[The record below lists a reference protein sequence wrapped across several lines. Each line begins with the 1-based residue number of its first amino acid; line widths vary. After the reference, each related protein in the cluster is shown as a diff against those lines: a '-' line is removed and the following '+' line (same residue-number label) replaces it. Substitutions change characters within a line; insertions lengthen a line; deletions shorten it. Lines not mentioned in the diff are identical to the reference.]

1 MARILQLTLNG
12 RARSDAISDN
22 VLLLDY
28 LREIVGLTGT
38 KTGCDGGE
46 CGACTVLVDDQPR
59 LSCLTLAAMVDGRR
73 VDTVESLAAD
83 GRLSAVQRGFHE
95 KLGSQCGYCTPGF
108 IMASAGL
115 LRRNPRPSEDE
126 IRDALGSNICRCTG
140 YVKIIE
146 AVMHA
151 AELHAAGLRREIPR
165 SASSGDGVCAM
176 NEIVPAH
183 TIGDYVPLV
192 DGPEKV
198 SGRAKYTAD
207 FIVPG
212 MLAGRIF
219 RSPYSHAEI
228 LDVDVSEA
236 AKLPGV
242 KAIVTGADCDKGF
255 GVLPIARTEYPL
267 ARDRVRYCGEPVAAV
282 AAIDDATAKEA
293 LRRIKLK
300 VRELP
305 AYHTA
310 RAAMA
315 PDAVDLHPHRP
326 KNIERDVFFEL
337 GDVEAGFA
345 AADLVREGTYNC
357 AEVCQNQM
365 EMHAA
370 LADYDAVRDRITV
383 HASTQVPYY
392 VHLMLSQILDM
403 DMSRI
408 RVIKPHVG
416 GGFGCR
422 TETLNVELIA
432 ALLARKAGGCVRMV
446 VNREETFI
454 THRGRPETDIRLKI
468 GMRKDGRITAVECE
482 CIMRGGAHS
491 GYGVVTILY
500 AGSMLYAIYDL
511 HNVKYIGKRVLTNTP
526 PCGAFRGH
534 GTVDIRFAFESLLDD
549 MASALGIDPF
559 AVRRANL
566 LNAPTFTDND
576 LMVNSYGLPECL
588 DWVERESGWKT
599 RKGKLPKTNGV
610 SKGLGMA
617 CSHYISGASK
627 PVNWTGE
634 PHATVKLKLDFDG
647 SIVLLTGAADIGQGS
662 STVLVQSVAEVLGL
676 DLSRIRIVTGDS
688 DVVPKDNG
696 SYSSRVTFMVGNA
709 AIDAANNLKAV
720 LIAAAARKLEAKPGE
735 IECLGELYR
744 AGAQDKGL
752 TFNEVVTEALKDTGT
767 ITVTGNYSTIPESH
781 GGKKYRGAAI
791 GGTMGYSYS
800 AQVVE
805 VSVDEE
811 TGVVTV
817 DKVWV
822 AHDCGKALNR
832 LAVEGQVQGSVWM
845 GMGQAMSEEA
855 AYHDGLMLTAN
866 MLDYR
871 VPTIQDSPPIE
882 VGIVESNDPHGPF
895 GAKEAGE
902 GSLAAFLPALTNAI
916 ADATGL
922 RFNDLPVTPDRV
934 FAAIE
939 KRARGRK
946 TNGGA

>member
-1 MARILQLTLNG
+1 M
-12 RARSDAISDN
+12 
-22 VLLLDY
+22 
-28 LREIVGLTGT
+28 VGLHSP
-38 KTGCDGGE
+38 
-46 CGACTVLVDDQPR
+46 LP
-59 LSCLTLAAMVDGRR
+59 
-73 VDTVESLAAD
+73 
-83 GRLSAVQRGFHE
+83 
-95 KLGSQCGYCTPGF
+95 
-108 IMASAGL
+108 
-115 LRRNPRPSEDE
+115 
-126 IRDALGSNICRCTG
+126 IRHSPLPMS
-140 YVKIIE
+140 
-146 AVMHA
+146 
-151 AELHAAGLRREIPR
+151 PP
-165 SASSGDGVCAM
+165 M
-176 NEIVPAH
+176 NEIAPIH
-183 TIGDYVPLV
+183 PIGGYVPMV

-207 FIVPG
+207 FIAQG
-212 MLAGRIF
+212 MLAGRIY
-219 RSPYSHAEI
+219 RSPYAHAEI
-228 LDVDVSEA
+228 VEVDVSEA

-242 KAIVTGADCDKGF
+242 LAVVTGADCDKPF
-255 GVLPIARTEYPL
+255 GVLPIARNEYPL
-267 ARDRVRYCGEPVAAV
+267 ARGKVRYKGEPVAAV
-282 AAIDDATAKEA
+282 AAVDEATADKA
-293 LRRIKLK
+293 VRLIKMR

-305 AYHTA
+305 AYFTA
-310 RAAMA
+310 ADALA
-315 PDAVDLHPHRP
+315 PDAVPLHEKKPG
-326 KNIERDVFFEL
+326 NIERGVHFEL
-337 GDVEAGFA
+337 GSVAEGFA
-345 AADLVREGTYNC
+345 AADLVREAVYNC

-370 LADYDAVRDRITV
+370 VAEYDAVRDRMTV

-392 VHLMLSQILDM
+392 VHLMLAQILDM
-403 DMSRI
+403 DMARI
-408 RVIKPHVG
+408 RVVKPFVG

-422 TETLNVELIA
+422 TECLNVELIA
-432 ALLARKAGGCVRMV
+432 ALLARRAGGTVRIV
-446 VNREETFI
+446 LNREDTFI
-454 THRGRPETDIRLKI
+454 THRGRPETDIRMKI
-468 GMRKDGRITAVECE
+468 GLTKASRITAVECE
-482 CIMRGGAHS
+482 CIQRGGAHS

-511 HNVKYIGKRVLTNTP
+511 KNVRYIGRRVLTNTP

-534 GTVDIRFAFESLLDD
+534 GTVDVRFAFESLLDQ
-549 MASALGIDPF
+549 MAHEMGLDPID
-559 AVRRANL
+559 VRRANAL
-566 LNAPTFTDND
+566 KAPTFTDND
-576 LMVNSYGLPECL
+576 LMVNSYGLPECI
-588 DWVERESGWKT
+588 DWVEQQSGW
-599 RKGKLPKTNGV
+599 RQRRGKLPKG
-610 SKGLGMA
+610 KGLGFA

-647 SIVLLTGAADIGQGS
+647 SIVVLSGAADIGQGS
-662 STVLVQSVAEVLGL
+662 STLLVQTVAEVLGL
-676 DLSRIRIVTGDS
+676 DLSRVRVVTGDS
-688 DVVPKDNG
+688 EVVPKDNG

-709 AIDAANNLKAV
+709 AIEAAQNLKRV
-720 LIAAAARKLEAKPGE
+720 LVAAAARKLDAKPEE

-752 TFNEVVTEALKDTGT
+752 SFNEVVMEAMKDTGT

-781 GGKKYRGAAI
+781 GGKKYRGSAI

-832 LAVEGQVQGSVWM
+832 LTVEGQVQGSVWM

-916 ADATGL
+916 ADAIGV

-934 FAAIE
+934 FAALE
-939 KRARGRK
+939 KRARAPRGNAGK
-946 TNGGA
+946 AHNWDA

>member
-1 MARILQLTLNG
+1 
-12 RARSDAISDN
+12 
-22 VLLLDY
+22 
-28 LREIVGLTGT
+28 
-38 KTGCDGGE
+38 
-46 CGACTVLVDDQPR
+46 
-59 LSCLTLAAMVDGRR
+59 
-73 VDTVESLAAD
+73 
-83 GRLSAVQRGFHE
+83 
-95 KLGSQCGYCTPGF
+95 
-108 IMASAGL
+108 
-115 LRRNPRPSEDE
+115 
-126 IRDALGSNICRCTG
+126 
-140 YVKIIE
+140 
-146 AVMHA
+146 
-151 AELHAAGLRREIPR
+151 
-165 SASSGDGVCAM
+165 M
-176 NEIVPAH
+176 NKPVPAH
-183 TIGDYVPLV
+183 NIGGYVPMV

-207 FIVPG
+207 VLAPG
-212 MLAGRIF
+212 QLAGRIY

-228 LDVDVSEA
+228 IEVDVSEA
-236 AKLPGV
+236 RKLPGV
-242 KAIVTGADCDKGF
+242 RAMVTGADCDKGF
-255 GVLPIARTEYPL
+255 GVLPIARTEYAL
-267 ARDRVRYCGEPVAAV
+267 ARDKVRYRGEPVVAV
-282 AAIDDATAKEA
+282 AADNDAIAREA
-293 LRRIKLK
+293 IRRIKFK

-305 AYHTA
+305 AYYTA
-310 RAAMA
+310 KEALA
-315 PDAVDLHPHRP
+315 PGAVLLHDKKPG
-326 KNIERDVFFEL
+326 NLERDVLFEL
-337 GDVEAGFA
+337 GSTEQGFGQ
-345 AADLVREGTYNC
+345 ADLVREGTYNC

-370 LADYDAVRDRITV
+370 VAEYDAVRDRMTV

-392 VHLMLSQILDM
+392 VHLMLSQILGM
-403 DMSRI
+403 EMSRI

-422 TETLNVELIA
+422 TETLAIELIA
-432 ALLARKAGGCVRMV
+432 ALLARQANATVRLV
-446 VNREETFI
+446 TTREETFI
-454 THRGRPETDIRLKI
+454 THRGRPETDIKLKI
-468 GMRKDGRITAVECE
+468 GMRKDGRITAVECG
-482 CIMRGGAHS
+482 CDQRGGAHS

-511 HNVKYIGKRVLTNTP
+511 HNVKYTGRRALTNTP

-534 GTVDIRFAFESLLDD
+534 GTVDIRFAFEALVDE
-549 MASALGIDPF
+549 MAAELGLDPF

-566 LNAPTFTDND
+566 LSAPTFTDND

-588 DWVERESGWKT
+588 DWVEKESGWTK
-599 RKGKLPKTNGV
+599 RKGRMPKGKGRV
-610 SKGLGMA
+610 LKGLGMA

-634 PHATVKLKLDFDG
+634 PHATVKIKLDFDG
-647 SIVLLTGAADIGQGS
+647 SIVMLTGAADIGQGS
-662 STVLVQSVAEVLGL
+662 TTILAQTVAEVLGL
-676 DLSRIRIVTGDS
+676 DLSRVRVVTGDS
-688 DVVPKDNG
+688 EVVPKDNG

-709 AIDAANNLKAV
+709 ALDAARNLKAV
-720 LIAAAARKLEAKPGE
+720 LVNAAARKLEARPE
-735 IECLGELYR
+735 DIECLGEVYR
-744 AGAQDKGL
+744 AGAQDKGA
-752 TFNEVVTEALKDTGT
+752 TFDEVVTEALKDSGT

-781 GGKKYRGAAI
+781 GGKKYRGSAI

-805 VSVDEE
+805 VSVDED

-832 LAVEGQVQGSVWM
+832 LTVEGQVQGSVWM

-855 AYHDGLMLTAN
+855 AYHDGLMVTAN

-916 ADATGL
+916 ADAIGI

-934 FAAIE
+934 FEAIE
-939 KRARGRK
+939 KRRRK
-946 TNGGA
+946 KNGGD

>member
-1 MARILQLTLNG
+1 
-12 RARSDAISDN
+12 
-22 VLLLDY
+22 
-28 LREIVGLTGT
+28 
-38 KTGCDGGE
+38 
-46 CGACTVLVDDQPR
+46 
-59 LSCLTLAAMVDGRR
+59 
-73 VDTVESLAAD
+73 
-83 GRLSAVQRGFHE
+83 
-95 KLGSQCGYCTPGF
+95 
-108 IMASAGL
+108 
-115 LRRNPRPSEDE
+115 
-126 IRDALGSNICRCTG
+126 
-140 YVKIIE
+140 
-146 AVMHA
+146 
-151 AELHAAGLRREIPR
+151 
-165 SASSGDGVCAM
+165 M
-176 NEIVPAH
+176 NEITPAH
-183 TIGDYVPLV
+183 NIGSYVPMV

-207 FIVPG
+207 LILPG

-228 LDVDVSEA
+228 LEIDVAEA

-242 KAIVTGADCDKGF
+242 KAIVTGADCDKTF
-255 GVLPIARTEYPL
+255 GVLPVARTEHVL
-267 ARDRVRYCGEPVAAV
+267 ARERARYRGEPLAAV

-310 RAAMA
+310 QQALVQGAIA
-315 PDAVDLHPHRP
+315 IHDHRP
-326 KNIERDVFFEL
+326 HNLERDVLFEL
-337 GDVEAGFA
+337 GNVEAAFA

-370 LADYDAVRDRITV
+370 IADYDAVRDRMTV

-392 VHLMLSQILDM
+392 VHLMLAQILEM

-422 TETLNVELIA
+422 TEALNVELIA
-432 ALLARKAGGCVRMV
+432 ALLARKAGGCVRLV

-468 GMRKDGRITAVECE
+468 GMRKDGRITGVECE
-482 CIMRGGAHS
+482 CIQRGGAHS
-491 GYGVVTILY
+491 GYGIVTILY

-511 HNVKYIGKRVLTNTP
+511 DNVKYIGKRVLTNTP

-534 GTVDIRFAFESLLDD
+534 GTVDVRFAFESLLDD
-549 MASALGIDPF
+549 MARALRLDPF
-559 AVRRANL
+559 AVRRANFL
-566 LNAPTFTDND
+566 RAPTFTPND

-588 DWVERESGWKT
+588 DWVERESGWKA
-599 RKGKLPKTNGV
+599 RKGKLPRG
-610 SKGLGMA
+610 KGLGMA

-647 SIVLLTGAADIGQGS
+647 SIVLLTGAAEIGQGS

-676 DLSRIRIVTGDS
+676 DLSRIRIISGDS
-688 DVVPKDNG
+688 EVVPKDNG

-709 AIDAANNLKAV
+709 AIEAAQNLKAV
-720 LIAAAARKLEAKPGE
+720 LIAAAARKLEAKPSE

-805 VSVDEE
+805 VTVDEE

-832 LAVEGQVQGSVWM
+832 LTVEGQVQGSVWM

-882 VGIVESNDPHGPF
+882 VGIIESIDPHGPF

-934 FAAIE
+934 FAAVE
-939 KRARGRK
+939 KRVRDGK
-946 TNGGA
+946 LNGDGDRSGGIS

>member
-1 MARILQLTLNG
+1 MNQIL
-12 RARSDAISDN
+12 
-22 VLLLDY
+22 
-28 LREIVGLTGT
+28 
-38 KTGCDGGE
+38 
-46 CGACTVLVDDQPR
+46 
-59 LSCLTLAAMVDGRR
+59 
-73 VDTVESLAAD
+73 
-83 GRLSAVQRGFHE
+83 
-95 KLGSQCGYCTPGF
+95 
-108 IMASAGL
+108 
-115 LRRNPRPSEDE
+115 
-126 IRDALGSNICRCTG
+126 
-140 YVKIIE
+140 
-146 AVMHA
+146 
-151 AELHAAGLRREIPR
+151 
-165 SASSGDGVCAM
+165 
-176 NEIVPAH
+176 PAH
-183 TIGDYVPLV
+183 NIGDYVPMI

-198 SGRAKYTAD
+198 SGRAKFTAD
-207 FIVPG
+207 LIVPG
-212 MLAGRIF
+212 ALAGRIY

-228 LDVDVSEA
+228 LEIDVSEA
-236 AKLPGV
+236 VKLPGV
-242 KAIVTGADCDKGF
+242 KAIVTGADCDTTF
-255 GVLPIARTEYPL
+255 GVLPIARTEHPL
-267 ARDRVRYCGEPVAAV
+267 ARDKVRYCGEPVAAV
-282 AAIDDATAKEA
+282 AAVDDATAKQA
-293 LRRIKLK
+293 LRLIKLK

-310 RAAMA
+310 RAALA
-315 PDAVDLHPHRP
+315 PDAINIHERRAH
-326 KNIERDVFFEL
+326 NIERDVFFEL
-337 GDVEAGFA
+337 GDVEAAFA
-345 AADLVREGTYNC
+345 GADLVRQGTYNC

-392 VHLMLSQILDM
+392 VHLMLSQILGM

-408 RVIKPHVG
+408 RVVKPHVG

-432 ALLARKAGGCVRMV
+432 ALLARKAGGCVRLV

-468 GMRKDGRITAVECE
+468 GLRKDGRITGVECE
-482 CIMRGGAHS
+482 CIQRGGAHS

-534 GTVDIRFAFESLLDD
+534 GTVDVRFAFESLIDQMATEMGLDP
-549 MASALGIDPF
+549 I

-566 LNAPTFTDND
+566 LQAPTFTDND
-576 LMVNSYGLPECL
+576 LMVNSYGLPECI
-588 DWVERESGWKT
+588 DWVERESGWKE
-599 RKGKLPKTNGV
+599 RKGKLPRHSGIK
-610 SKGLGMA
+610 KGLGFA

-634 PHATVKLKLDFDG
+634 PHATVKIKLDFDG
-647 SIVLLTGAADIGQGS
+647 SIVVLSGAADIGQGS
-662 STVLVQSVAEVLGL
+662 TTILAQSVAEVLGL
-676 DLSRIRIVTGDS
+676 DLARVRVVTGDS
-688 DVVPKDNG
+688 EVVPKDNG

-720 LIAAAARKLEAKPGE
+720 LIAAAARKLDANPGE

-752 TFNEVVTEALKDTGT
+752 AFNEVVTEALKDTGT
-767 ITVTGNYSTIPESH
+767 ITVTGNYSTISESH
-781 GGKKYRGAAI
+781 GGKKYRGSAI
-791 GGTMGYSYS
+791 GGTMGYSYA

-805 VSVDEE
+805 VSVDED

-822 AHDCGKALNR
+822 AHDCGRALNR
-832 LAVEGQVQGSVWM
+832 LTVEGQVQGSVWM
-845 GMGQAMSEEA
+845 GMGQAMSEEV
-855 AYHDGLMLTAN
+855 AYHNGLMLTAN

-882 VGIVESNDPHGPF
+882 VGIVESIDPHGPF

-916 ADATGL
+916 ADAIGL

-934 FAAIE
+934 FAALE
-939 KRARGRK
+939 KRAREGGRRH
-946 TNGGA
+946 NGGA

>member
-1 MARILQLTLNG
+1 
-12 RARSDAISDN
+12 
-22 VLLLDY
+22 
-28 LREIVGLTGT
+28 
-38 KTGCDGGE
+38 
-46 CGACTVLVDDQPR
+46 
-59 LSCLTLAAMVDGRR
+59 
-73 VDTVESLAAD
+73 
-83 GRLSAVQRGFHE
+83 
-95 KLGSQCGYCTPGF
+95 
-108 IMASAGL
+108 
-115 LRRNPRPSEDE
+115 
-126 IRDALGSNICRCTG
+126 
-140 YVKIIE
+140 
-146 AVMHA
+146 
-151 AELHAAGLRREIPR
+151 
-165 SASSGDGVCAM
+165 M
-176 NEIVPAH
+176 NEILPAH
-183 TIGDYVPLV
+183 NIGDYVPMI

-198 SGRAKYTAD
+198 SGHAKYTAD
-207 FIVPG
+207 LIVPG
-212 MLAGRIF
+212 TLAGRIF

-242 KAIVTGADCDKGF
+242 TAIVTGTDCDKTF
-255 GVLPIARTEYPL
+255 GVLPVARTEHPL
-267 ARDRVRYCGEPVAAV
+267 ARGRVRYRGEPVAAV

-293 LRRIKLK
+293 LRRIKLE

-305 AYHTA
+305 PYHTA
-310 RAAMA
+310 RAALA
-315 PDAVDLHPHRP
+315 PGAIDLHPHRP
-326 KNIERDVFFEL
+326 GNIERDVYFEL
-337 GDVEAGFA
+337 GDVGAAFA
-345 AADLVREGTYNC
+345 AADLVREATYNC

-370 LADYDAVRDRITV
+370 LADYDAVRERITV

-408 RVIKPHVG
+408 RVVKPQVG

-422 TETLNVELIA
+422 TEALNVELIA
-432 ALLARKAGGCVRMV
+432 ALLARKAGGRVRLV

-454 THRGRPETDIRLKI
+454 THRGRPETDIRLKLGI
-468 GMRKDGRITAVECE
+468 KKDGRITGVECE
-482 CIMRGGAHS
+482 CVQRGGAHS
-491 GYGVVTILY
+491 GYGIVTILY

-534 GTVDIRFAFESLLDD
+534 GTVDVRFAFESLLDQ
-549 MASALGIDPF
+549 MARELALDPI
-559 AVRRANL
+559 AVRRANYL
-566 LNAPTFTDND
+566 QAPAFTDND
-576 LMVNSYGLPECL
+576 LMVKSYGLPECV
-588 DWVERESGWKT
+588 DWVEQASGWKE
-599 RKGKLPKTNGV
+599 RRGRLPNGNGV
-610 SKGLGMA
+610 RKGLGFA

-662 STVLVQSVAEVLGL
+662 STVLVQSVAEILGL

-696 SYSSRVTFMVGNA
+696 SYSSRVTFLVGNA

-720 LIAAAARKLEAKPGE
+720 LIAAAAKKLDAKPGE
-735 IECLGELYR
+735 VECLGELYR
-744 AGAQDKGL
+744 AGAQDRGL
-752 TFNEVVTEALKDTGT
+752 TFNEVVAEALKDTGT
-767 ITVTGNYSTIPESH
+767 ITVTGNYSTIPELH

-811 TGVVTV
+811 TGVVNV
-817 DKVWV
+817 DQVWV
-822 AHDCGKALNR
+822 AHDCGRALNR
-832 LAVEGQVQGSVWM
+832 LTVEGQVQGSVWM
-845 GMGQAMSEEA
+845 GLGQTMSEEA
-855 AYHDGLMLTAN
+855 AYHSGLMLTAN

-871 VPTIQDSPPIE
+871 VPTMMDSPPIE
-882 VGIVESNDPHGPF
+882 VGIVESIDPHGPF

-902 GSLAAFLPALTNAI
+902 GSLAAFLPALTNAV

-934 FAAIE
+934 FAALE
-939 KRARGRK
+939 QRARSRPR
-946 TNGGA
+946 NR

>member
-1 MARILQLTLNG
+1 
-12 RARSDAISDN
+12 
-22 VLLLDY
+22 V
-28 LREIVGLTGT
+28 
-38 KTGCDGGE
+38 
-46 CGACTVLVDDQPR
+46 
-59 LSCLTLAAMVDGRR
+59 
-73 VDTVESLAAD
+73 
-83 GRLSAVQRGFHE
+83 
-95 KLGSQCGYCTPGF
+95 
-108 IMASAGL
+108 
-115 LRRNPRPSEDE
+115 
-126 IRDALGSNICRCTG
+126 
-140 YVKIIE
+140 
-146 AVMHA
+146 
-151 AELHAAGLRREIPR
+151 
-165 SASSGDGVCAM
+165 

-183 TIGDYVPLV
+183 NIGDYVPMV

-207 FIVPG
+207 LVTPG
-212 MLAGRIF
+212 MLAGRIY
-219 RSPYSHAEI
+219 RSPYAHGEI
-228 LDVDVSEA
+228 VAVDISEA

-242 KAIVTGADCDKGF
+242 KAIVTGADCDRTF
-255 GVLPIARTEYPL
+255 GVLPIARSEHPL
-267 ARDRVRYCGEPVAAV
+267 ARDKVRYRGEPVAAV
-282 AAIDDATAKEA
+282 AAVDDTAAREA
-293 LRRIKLK
+293 IRLIKLT

-305 AYHTA
+305 AYYTA
-310 RAAMA
+310 KDALA
-315 PDAVDLHPHRP
+315 PDAALLHEKKPG
-326 KNIERDVFFEL
+326 NIERDVLFEL
-337 GDVEAGFA
+337 GSTAQGFA
-345 AADLVREGTYNC
+345 EADLVREGTYSC

-370 LADYDAVRDRITV
+370 VAEYDAVRDRMTV

-403 DMSRI
+403 EMSRI

-422 TETLNVELIA
+422 TETLNIELIA
-432 ALLARKAGGCVRMV
+432 ALLARKVNGTVRIV
-446 VNREETFI
+446 TTREETFI
-454 THRGRPETDIRLKI
+454 THRGRPETDIKLKI
-468 GMRKDGRITAVECE
+468 GMRKDGRITAVECD
-482 CIMRGGAHS
+482 CDQRGGAHS
-491 GYGVVTILY
+491 GYGIVTILY
-500 AGSMLYAIYDL
+500 SGSMLYAIYDL
-511 HNVKYIGKRVLTNTP
+511 HNVKYLGKRVLTNTP

-534 GTVDIRFAFESLLDD
+534 GTVDIRFAFESLVDQ
-549 MASALGIDPF
+549 MAAELGLDPF
-559 AVRRANL
+559 AMRRANL
-566 LNAPTFTDND
+566 LKAPTFTDND

-588 DWVERESGWKT
+588 EWVEKESAWKK
-599 RKGKLPKTNGV
+599 RKGKLGTG
-610 SKGLGMA
+610 KGLGMA

-634 PHATVKLKLDFDG
+634 PHATVKIKLDFDG
-647 SIVLLTGAADIGQGS
+647 SIVVLSGAADIGQGS
-662 STVLVQSVAEVLGL
+662 TTILAQTVAEVLGL
-676 DLSRIRIVTGDS
+676 DLARVRVVTGDS
-688 DVVPKDNG
+688 EVVPKDNG

-709 AIDAANNLKAV
+709 ALEAARNLKAV
-720 LIAAAARKLEAKPGE
+720 LVNAAARKLEARPE
-735 IECLGELYR
+735 DIECLGEVYR
-744 AGAQDKGL
+744 AGAQDKGA
-752 TFNEVVTEALKDTGT
+752 TFDEVVTEALKDTGT

-832 LAVEGQVQGSVWM
+832 LTVEGQVQGSVWM

-855 AYHDGLMLTAN
+855 AYHEGLMVTAN

-916 ADATGL
+916 ADAIGI

-934 FAAIE
+934 FEAIAKHKRTLE
-939 KRARGRK
+939 KSPK
-946 TNGGA
+946 KNGEA

>member
-1 MARILQLTLNG
+1 MNG
-12 RARSDAISDN
+12 MIPVRSI
-22 VLLLDY
+22 
-28 LREIVGLTGT
+28 
-38 KTGCDGGE
+38 GE
-46 CGACTVLVDDQPR
+46 
-59 LSCLTLAAMVDGRR
+59 S
-73 VDTVESLAAD
+73 
-83 GRLSAVQRGFHE
+83 
-95 KLGSQCGYCTPGF
+95 
-108 IMASAGL
+108 
-115 LRRNPRPSEDE
+115 
-126 IRDALGSNICRCTG
+126 
-140 YVKIIE
+140 
-146 AVMHA
+146 
-151 AELHAAGLRREIPR
+151 
-165 SASSGDGVCAM
+165 
-176 NEIVPAH
+176 
-183 TIGDYVPLV
+183 VPLI

-207 FIVPG
+207 LVAPT
-212 MLAGRIF
+212 MLAGRIL

-228 LDVDVSEA
+228 LAVDISAA

-255 GVLPIARTEYPL
+255 GVLPIARTEHPL
-267 ARDRVRYCGEPVAAV
+267 ARERVRYCGEPVAAV

-293 LRRIKLK
+293 LRRIKLT

-310 RAAMA
+310 RTAMA
-315 PDAVDLHPHRP
+315 SDAIDLHKHRP
-326 KNIERDVFFEL
+326 KNIERDVYFEL
-337 GDVEAGFA
+337 GDVEAAFA
-345 AADLVREGTYNC
+345 TADLVRESTYNC
-357 AEVCQNQM
+357 AEVCQTQM

-370 LADYDAVRDRITV
+370 VADYDAVRDRLTV
-383 HASTQVPYY
+383 HASTQ
-392 VHLMLSQILDM
+392 DM

-408 RVIKPHVG
+408 RVVKPHVG

-422 TETLNVELIA
+422 TETLNVELIT
-432 ALLARKAGGCVRMV
+432 ALLARKAGGCVRTV

-454 THRGRPETDIRLKI
+454 THRGRPETDVRLKI
-468 GMRKDGRITAVECE
+468 GMRRDGRITGVECE
-482 CIMRGGAHS
+482 AIMRGGAHS

-511 HNVKYIGKRVLTNTP
+511 HNVRYIGKRVLTNTP

-534 GTVDIRFAFESLLDD
+534 GTVDVRFAFESLLDET
-549 MASALGIDPF
+549 SRALGIDPF

-566 LNAPTFTDND
+566 LPSVPTFTDND

-588 DWVERESGWKT
+588 DWVERESGWKA
-599 RKGKLPKTNGV
+599 RKGKLPEGAGV
-610 SKGLGMA
+610 RKGLGMA

-634 PHATVKLKLDFDG
+634 PHATVKIKLDFDG
-647 SIVLLTGAADIGQGS
+647 SIVVLSGAADIGQGS
-662 STVLVQSVAEVLGL
+662 TTLLAQSVAEVLGL
-676 DLSRIRIVTGDS
+676 DLRRLRVVTGDS
-688 DVVPKDNG
+688 EVVPKDNG

-709 AIDAANNLKAV
+709 AIDAARNLKAI
-720 LIAAAARKLEAKPGE
+720 LIAAAARKLEAKPDE

-752 TFNEVVTEALKDTGT
+752 SFNEVVTEALKDSGT

-832 LAVEGQVQGSVWM
+832 LSVEGQVQGSVWM
-845 GMGQAMSEEA
+845 GMGQAMSEETA
-855 AYHDGLMLTAN
+855 FYDGLLLTAN

-934 FAAIE
+934 FAALE
-939 KRARGRK
+939 KRARARK
-946 TNGGA
+946 DSGGA

>member
-1 MARILQLTLNG
+1 
-12 RARSDAISDN
+12 
-22 VLLLDY
+22 
-28 LREIVGLTGT
+28 
-38 KTGCDGGE
+38 
-46 CGACTVLVDDQPR
+46 
-59 LSCLTLAAMVDGRR
+59 
-73 VDTVESLAAD
+73 
-83 GRLSAVQRGFHE
+83 
-95 KLGSQCGYCTPGF
+95 
-108 IMASAGL
+108 
-115 LRRNPRPSEDE
+115 
-126 IRDALGSNICRCTG
+126 
-140 YVKIIE
+140 
-146 AVMHA
+146 
-151 AELHAAGLRREIPR
+151 
-165 SASSGDGVCAM
+165 M
-176 NEIVPAH
+176 NEITPAH
-183 TIGDYVPLV
+183 NIGSYVPMV

-207 FIVPG
+207 LILPG

-228 LDVDVSEA
+228 LEIDVAEA

-242 KAIVTGADCDKGF
+242 KAIVTGADCDKTF
-255 GVLPIARTEYPL
+255 GVLPVARTEHVLARERARYRGEPL
-267 ARDRVRYCGEPVAAV
+267 AAT

-310 RAAMA
+310 QQALVQGAIA
-315 PDAVDLHPHRP
+315 IHDHRP
-326 KNIERDVFFEL
+326 HNLERDVLFEL
-337 GDVEAGFA
+337 GNVEAAFA

-370 LADYDAVRDRITV
+370 IADYDAVRDRMTV

-392 VHLMLSQILDM
+392 VHLMLAQILEM

-422 TETLNVELIA
+422 TEALNVELIA
-432 ALLARKAGGCVRMV
+432 ALLARKAGGCVRLV

-468 GMRKDGRITAVECE
+468 GMRKDGRITGVECE
-482 CIMRGGAHS
+482 CIQRGGAHS
-491 GYGVVTILY
+491 GYGIVTILY

-511 HNVKYIGKRVLTNTP
+511 DNVKYIGKRVLTNTP

-534 GTVDIRFAFESLLDD
+534 GTVDVRFAFESLLDD
-549 MASALGIDPF
+549 MARALRLDPF
-559 AVRRANL
+559 AVRRANFL
-566 LNAPTFTDND
+566 RAPTFTPND

-588 DWVERESGWKT
+588 DWVERESGWKA
-599 RKGKLPKTNGV
+599 RKGKLPRG
-610 SKGLGMA
+610 KGLGMA

-647 SIVLLTGAADIGQGS
+647 SIVLLTGAAEIGQGS

-676 DLSRIRIVTGDS
+676 DLSRIRIISGDS
-688 DVVPKDNG
+688 EVVPKDNG

-709 AIDAANNLKAV
+709 AIEAAQNLKAV
-720 LIAAAARKLEAKPGE
+720 LIAAAARKLEAKPSE

-805 VSVDEE
+805 VTVDEE

-832 LAVEGQVQGSVWM
+832 LTVEGQVQGSVWM

-882 VGIVESNDPHGPF
+882 VGIIESIDPHGPF

-934 FAAIE
+934 FAAVE
-939 KRARGRK
+939 KRARDGK
-946 TNGGA
+946 LNGDGDRSGGIS

>member
-1 MARILQLTLNG
+1 
-12 RARSDAISDN
+12 
-22 VLLLDY
+22 V
-28 LREIVGLTGT
+28 
-38 KTGCDGGE
+38 
-46 CGACTVLVDDQPR
+46 
-59 LSCLTLAAMVDGRR
+59 
-73 VDTVESLAAD
+73 
-83 GRLSAVQRGFHE
+83 
-95 KLGSQCGYCTPGF
+95 
-108 IMASAGL
+108 
-115 LRRNPRPSEDE
+115 
-126 IRDALGSNICRCTG
+126 
-140 YVKIIE
+140 
-146 AVMHA
+146 
-151 AELHAAGLRREIPR
+151 
-165 SASSGDGVCAM
+165 
-176 NEIVPAH
+176 NEITPAH
-183 TIGDYVPLV
+183 NIGSYVPMV

-207 FIVPG
+207 LILPG

-228 LDVDVSEA
+228 LEIDVAEA

-242 KAIVTGADCDKGF
+242 KAIVTGADCDKTF
-255 GVLPIARTEYPL
+255 GVLPVARTEHVL
-267 ARDRVRYCGEPVAAV
+267 ARERARYRGEPLAAV

-310 RAAMA
+310 QQALVQGAIA
-315 PDAVDLHPHRP
+315 IHDHRP
-326 KNIERDVFFEL
+326 HNLERDVLFEL
-337 GDVEAGFA
+337 GNVEAAFA
-345 AADLVREGTYNC
+345 AADLVREGKYNC

-370 LADYDAVRDRITV
+370 IADYDAVRDRMTV

-392 VHLMLSQILDM
+392 VHLMLAQILEM

-422 TETLNVELIA
+422 TEALNVELIA
-432 ALLARKAGGCVRMV
+432 ALLARKAGGCVRLV

-468 GMRKDGRITAVECE
+468 GMRKDGRITGVECE
-482 CIMRGGAHS
+482 CIQRGGAHS
-491 GYGVVTILY
+491 GYGIVTILY

-511 HNVKYIGKRVLTNTP
+511 DNVKYIGKRVLTNTP

-534 GTVDIRFAFESLLDD
+534 GTVDVRFAFESLLDD
-549 MASALGIDPF
+549 MARALRLDPF
-559 AVRRANL
+559 AVRRANFL
-566 LNAPTFTDND
+566 RAPTFTPND

-588 DWVERESGWKT
+588 DWVERESGWKA
-599 RKGKLPKTNGV
+599 RKGKLPRG
-610 SKGLGMA
+610 KGLGMA

-647 SIVLLTGAADIGQGS
+647 SIVLLTGAAEIGQGS

-676 DLSRIRIVTGDS
+676 DLSRIRIISGDS
-688 DVVPKDNG
+688 EVVPKDNG

-709 AIDAANNLKAV
+709 AIEAAQNLKAV
-720 LIAAAARKLEAKPGE
+720 LIAAAARKLEAKPSE

-805 VSVDEE
+805 VTVDEE

-832 LAVEGQVQGSVWM
+832 LTVEGQVQGSVWM

-882 VGIVESNDPHGPF
+882 VGIIESIDPHGPF

-934 FAAIE
+934 FAAVE
-939 KRARGRK
+939 KRVRDGK
-946 TNGGA
+946 LNGDGDRSGGIS

>member
-1 MARILQLTLNG
+1 LRCGI
-12 RARSDAISDN
+12 DA
-22 VLLLDY
+22 V
-28 LREIVGLTGT
+28 
-38 KTGCDGGE
+38 
-46 CGACTVLVDDQPR
+46 
-59 LSCLTLAAMVDGRR
+59 
-73 VDTVESLAAD
+73 
-83 GRLSAVQRGFHE
+83 
-95 KLGSQCGYCTPGF
+95 
-108 IMASAGL
+108 
-115 LRRNPRPSEDE
+115 
-126 IRDALGSNICRCTG
+126 
-140 YVKIIE
+140 
-146 AVMHA
+146 
-151 AELHAAGLRREIPR
+151 
-165 SASSGDGVCAM
+165 
-176 NEIVPAH
+176 NEITPAH
-183 TIGDYVPLV
+183 NIGSYVPMV

-207 FIVPG
+207 LILPG

-228 LDVDVSEA
+228 LEIDVAEA

-242 KAIVTGADCDKGF
+242 KAIVTGADCDKTF
-255 GVLPIARTEYPL
+255 GVLPVARTEHVL
-267 ARDRVRYCGEPVAAV
+267 ARERARYRGEPLAAV

-310 RAAMA
+310 QQALVQGAIA
-315 PDAVDLHPHRP
+315 IHDHRP
-326 KNIERDVFFEL
+326 HNLERDVLFEL
-337 GDVEAGFA
+337 GNVEAAFA

-370 LADYDAVRDRITV
+370 IADYDAVRDRMTV

-392 VHLMLSQILDM
+392 VHLMLAQILEM

-422 TETLNVELIA
+422 TEALNVELIA
-432 ALLARKAGGCVRMV
+432 ALLARKAGGCVRLV

-468 GMRKDGRITAVECE
+468 GMRKDGRITGVECE
-482 CIMRGGAHS
+482 CIQRGGAHS
-491 GYGVVTILY
+491 GYGIVTILY

-511 HNVKYIGKRVLTNTP
+511 DNVKYIGKRVLTNTP

-534 GTVDIRFAFESLLDD
+534 GTVDVRFAFESLLDD
-549 MASALGIDPF
+549 MARALRLDPF
-559 AVRRANL
+559 AVRRANFL
-566 LNAPTFTDND
+566 RAPTFTPND

-588 DWVERESGWKT
+588 DWVERESGWKA
-599 RKGKLPKTNGV
+599 RKGKLPRG
-610 SKGLGMA
+610 KGLGMA

-647 SIVLLTGAADIGQGS
+647 SIVLLTGAAEIGQGS

-676 DLSRIRIVTGDS
+676 DLSRIRIISGDS
-688 DVVPKDNG
+688 EVVPKDNG

-709 AIDAANNLKAV
+709 AIEAAQNLKAV
-720 LIAAAARKLEAKPGE
+720 LIAAAARKLEAKPSE

-805 VSVDEE
+805 VTVDEE

-832 LAVEGQVQGSVWM
+832 LTVEGQVQGSVWM

-882 VGIVESNDPHGPF
+882 VGIIESIDPHGPF

-934 FAAIE
+934 FAEVE
-939 KRARGRK
+939 KRARDGK
-946 TNGGA
+946 LNGDGDRSGGIS

>member
-1 MARILQLTLNG
+1 
-12 RARSDAISDN
+12 
-22 VLLLDY
+22 V
-28 LREIVGLTGT
+28 
-38 KTGCDGGE
+38 
-46 CGACTVLVDDQPR
+46 
-59 LSCLTLAAMVDGRR
+59 
-73 VDTVESLAAD
+73 
-83 GRLSAVQRGFHE
+83 
-95 KLGSQCGYCTPGF
+95 
-108 IMASAGL
+108 
-115 LRRNPRPSEDE
+115 
-126 IRDALGSNICRCTG
+126 
-140 YVKIIE
+140 
-146 AVMHA
+146 
-151 AELHAAGLRREIPR
+151 
-165 SASSGDGVCAM
+165 
-176 NEIVPAH
+176 NEIVPSH
-183 TIGDYVPLV
+183 NIGTYVPMV

-207 FIVPG
+207 LVLPG
-212 MLAGRIF
+212 MLAGRIL

-228 LDVDVSEA
+228 LEMDVSEA

-242 KAIVTGADCDKGF
+242 RAIVTGADCDKCF
-255 GVLPIARTEYPL
+255 GVLPVARTEHVL
-267 ARDRVRYCGEPVAAV
+267 ARERVRYRGEPVAAV

-310 RAAMA
+310 QEALA
-315 PDAVDLHPHRP
+315 PNAVAIHERRPH
-326 KNIERDVFFEL
+326 NIERDVLFEL
-337 GDVEAGFA
+337 GDVEAAFA
-345 AADLVREGTYNC
+345 GADLLREGTYNC

-370 LADYDAVRDRITV
+370 IADYDAVRERMTV

-392 VHLMLSQILDM
+392 VHLMLAQILDM

-422 TETLNVELIA
+422 TEALNVELIA
-432 ALLARKAGGCVRMV
+432 ALLARKASGCVRLV

-468 GMRKDGRITAVECE
+468 GMRKDGRITGVECE
-482 CIMRGGAHS
+482 CIQRGGAHS
-491 GYGVVTILY
+491 GYGIVTILY
-500 AGSMLYAIYDL
+500 SGSMLYAIYDL
-511 HNVKYIGKRVLTNTP
+511 DNVKYIGKRVLTNTP

-534 GTVDIRFAFESLLDD
+534 GTVDVRFAFESLLDE
-549 MASALGIDPF
+549 MAAALKLDPF

-566 LNAPTFTDND
+566 LRAPTFTPND

-588 DWVERESGWKT
+588 DWVERESGWKA
-599 RKGKLPKTNGV
+599 RGGKLPRG
-610 SKGLGMA
+610 KGLGMA

-647 SIVLLTGAADIGQGS
+647 SIVLLTGAAEIGQGS

-676 DLSRIRIVTGDS
+676 DLSRIRIVSGDS
-688 DVVPKDNG
+688 EVVPKDNG

-709 AIDAANNLKAV
+709 AIEAAQNLKAV
-720 LIAAAARKLEAKPGE
+720 LVAAAARKLDAKAGE

-832 LAVEGQVQGSVWM
+832 LTVEGQVQGSVWM

-855 AYHDGLMLTAN
+855 AYHDGLMVTAN

-882 VGIVESNDPHGPF
+882 VGIVESIDPHGPF

-916 ADATGL
+916 ADAIGL
-922 RFNDLPVTPDRV
+922 RFNKLPVTPDRV
-934 FAAIE
+934 FAALE
-939 KRARGRK
+939 KRARDRK
-946 TNGGA
+946 AERVTNGGGRS

>member
-1 MARILQLTLNG
+1 VRQG
-12 RARSDAISDN
+12 S
-22 VLLLDY
+22 V
-28 LREIVGLTGT
+28 
-38 KTGCDGGE
+38 
-46 CGACTVLVDDQPR
+46 
-59 LSCLTLAAMVDGRR
+59 
-73 VDTVESLAAD
+73 
-83 GRLSAVQRGFHE
+83 AV
-95 KLGSQCGYCTPGF
+95 
-108 IMASAGL
+108 
-115 LRRNPRPSEDE
+115 
-126 IRDALGSNICRCTG
+126 
-140 YVKIIE
+140 
-146 AVMHA
+146 
-151 AELHAAGLRREIPR
+151 
-165 SASSGDGVCAM
+165 
-176 NEIVPAH
+176 NEIVPTH
-183 TIGDYVPLV
+183 TIGGYVPMV

-207 FIVPG
+207 VIVPG
-212 MLAGRIF
+212 TLAGRIF

-228 LDVDVSEA
+228 LEIDVSA
-236 AKLPGV
+236 ALRLPGV
-242 KAIVTGADCDKGF
+242 KAIVTGADCDQTF
-255 GVLPIARTEYPL
+255 GVLPIARSEHPL
-267 ARDRVRYCGEPVAAV
+267 ARQRVRYRGEPLAAV

-293 LRRIKLK
+293 LRRITLK
-300 VRELP
+300 VRKLP

-310 RAAMA
+310 AQASA
-315 PDAVDLHPHRP
+315 PDAIAIHDHRP
-326 KNIERDVFFEL
+326 HNIERDVLFEL

-345 AADLVREGTYNC
+345 AADMVREATYNC

-370 LADYDAVRDRITV
+370 LAEYDVVRDRMTV

-392 VHLMLSQILDM
+392 VHLMLSQILGM

-432 ALLARKAGGCVRMV
+432 ALLARKAGGTVRIA

-468 GMRKDGRITAVECE
+468 GLRNDGRITAVACE
-482 CIMRGGAHS
+482 CVQRGGAHS

-511 HNVKYIGKRVLTNTP
+511 HNVKYVGRRVLTNTP

-534 GTVDIRFAFESLLDD
+534 GTVDIRFAFESLLDQ
-549 MASALGIDPF
+549 MAGEMGLDPI
-559 AVRRANL
+559 AVRRANY

-576 LMVNSYGLPECL
+576 LMVNSYGLPQCV
-588 DWVERESGWKT
+588 DWVERASGWRQRRGKRAAGNGI
-599 RKGKLPKTNGV
+599 RKGFGF
-610 SKGLGMA
+610 A

-647 SIVLLTGAADIGQGS
+647 SIVLMTGAAEIGQGS
-662 STVLVQSVAEVLGL
+662 STVLVQSVAEILGL

-735 IECLGELYR
+735 VECLGEFYR

-752 TFNEVVTEALKDTGT
+752 SFNDVVIEALKDTGT

-781 GGKKYRGAAI
+781 GGKKYRGSAI

-832 LAVEGQVQGSVWM
+832 LTVEGQIQGSVWM

-882 VGIVESNDPHGPF
+882 VGVIESIDPHGPF

-902 GSLAAFLPALTNAI
+902 GSLAAFLAALTNAI
-916 ADATGL
+916 ADAIGL

-934 FAAIE
+934 FAALE
-939 KRARGRK
+939 KRAHRAAPSPAGEDIR
-946 TNGGA
+946 

>member
-1 MARILQLTLNG
+1 
-12 RARSDAISDN
+12 
-22 VLLLDY
+22 
-28 LREIVGLTGT
+28 
-38 KTGCDGGE
+38 
-46 CGACTVLVDDQPR
+46 
-59 LSCLTLAAMVDGRR
+59 
-73 VDTVESLAAD
+73 
-83 GRLSAVQRGFHE
+83 
-95 KLGSQCGYCTPGF
+95 
-108 IMASAGL
+108 
-115 LRRNPRPSEDE
+115 
-126 IRDALGSNICRCTG
+126 
-140 YVKIIE
+140 
-146 AVMHA
+146 
-151 AELHAAGLRREIPR
+151 
-165 SASSGDGVCAM
+165 M
-176 NEIVPAH
+176 NEMVPAH
-183 TIGDYVPLV
+183 NIGGYVPMV

-207 FIVPG
+207 LVAPG
-212 MLAGRIF
+212 MLAGRIY

-228 LDVDVSEA
+228 LEVDVSEA
-236 AKLPGV
+236 LRLPGV
-242 KAIVTGADCDKGF
+242 KAIITGADCDKTF
-255 GVLPIARTEYPL
+255 GVLPIARSEHPL
-267 ARDRVRYCGEPVAAV
+267 ARDKVRYRGEPVAAV
-282 AAIDDATAKEA
+282 AAVDDATAKRA
-293 LRRIKLK
+293 LGLIRLK

-305 AYHTA
+305 AYYA
-310 RAAMA
+310 SQAAMA
-315 PDAVDLHPHRP
+315 DSAVDIHSHKRG
-326 KNIERDVFFEL
+326 NIERDVLFEL
-337 GDVEAGFA
+337 GSVEQGFA
-345 AADLVREGTYNC
+345 AADLVREGRYDC

-370 LADYDAVRDRITV
+370 VAEYDAERDRMTV

-392 VHLMLSQILDM
+392 VHLMLAQILDM

-408 RVIKPHVG
+408 RVVKPHVG

-422 TETLNVELIA
+422 TETLNVELIT
-432 ALLARKAGGCVRMV
+432 ALLARRTGGSVRMMI
-446 VNREETFI
+446 NREETFI
-454 THRGRPETDIRLKI
+454 THRGRPQTDVRLKL

-482 CIMRGGAHS
+482 CIQRGGAHS

-500 AGSMLYAIYDL
+500 SGSMLYAIYDL

-534 GTVDIRFAFESLLDD
+534 GTVDVRFAFESLLDE
-549 MASALGIDPF
+549 MAHALGLDPM
-559 AVRRANL
+559 AVRRANYL
-566 LNAPTFTDND
+566 SAPTRTDND
-576 LMVNSYGLPECL
+576 LMVNSYGLPQCV
-588 DWVERESGWKT
+588 DWVEEASNWRA
-599 RKGKLPKTNGV
+599 RKGTLPRG
-610 SKGLGMA
+610 KGLGFA

-634 PHATVKLKLDFDG
+634 PHATVKIKLDFDG
-647 SIVLLTGAADIGQGS
+647 SIVVLSGAADIGQGS
-662 STVLVQSVAEVLGL
+662 STILVQTVGEVLGL
-676 DLSRIRIVTGDS
+676 ELSRIRVVTGDS
-688 DVVPKDNG
+688 EVVPKDNG

-709 AIDAANNLKAV
+709 AIDAAQNLKRV
-720 LIAAAARKLEAKPGE
+720 LVAAAARKLDAKPEE

-832 LAVEGQVQGSVWM
+832 LTVEGQVQGSVWM
-845 GMGQAMSEEA
+845 GMGQAMSEETG
-855 AYHDGLMLTAN
+855 YHEGLLITGN

-871 VPTIQDSPPIE
+871 VPTIEDSPPIE

-916 ADATGL
+916 ADAVGV

-934 FAAIE
+934 FAALE
-939 KRARGRK
+939 KRRRKGNGSNAR
-946 TNGGA
+946 A

>member
-1 MARILQLTLNG
+1 LRCGI
-12 RARSDAISDN
+12 DA
-22 VLLLDY
+22 V
-28 LREIVGLTGT
+28 
-38 KTGCDGGE
+38 
-46 CGACTVLVDDQPR
+46 
-59 LSCLTLAAMVDGRR
+59 
-73 VDTVESLAAD
+73 
-83 GRLSAVQRGFHE
+83 
-95 KLGSQCGYCTPGF
+95 
-108 IMASAGL
+108 
-115 LRRNPRPSEDE
+115 
-126 IRDALGSNICRCTG
+126 
-140 YVKIIE
+140 
-146 AVMHA
+146 
-151 AELHAAGLRREIPR
+151 
-165 SASSGDGVCAM
+165 
-176 NEIVPAH
+176 NEITPAH
-183 TIGDYVPLV
+183 NIGSYVPMV

-207 FIVPG
+207 LILPG

-228 LDVDVSEA
+228 LEIDVAEA

-242 KAIVTGADCDKGF
+242 KAIVTGADCDKTF
-255 GVLPIARTEYPL
+255 GVLPVARTEHVL
-267 ARDRVRYCGEPVAAV
+267 ARERARYRGEPLAAV

-310 RAAMA
+310 QQALVQGAIA
-315 PDAVDLHPHRP
+315 IHDHRP
-326 KNIERDVFFEL
+326 HNLERDVLFEL
-337 GDVEAGFA
+337 GNVEAAFA

-370 LADYDAVRDRITV
+370 IADYDAVRDRMTV

-392 VHLMLSQILDM
+392 VHLMLAQILEM

-422 TETLNVELIA
+422 TEALNVELIA
-432 ALLARKAGGCVRMV
+432 ALLARKAGGCVRLV

-468 GMRKDGRITAVECE
+468 GMRKDGRITGVECE
-482 CIMRGGAHS
+482 CIQRGGAHS
-491 GYGVVTILY
+491 GYGIVTILY

-511 HNVKYIGKRVLTNTP
+511 DNVKYIGKRVLTNTP

-534 GTVDIRFAFESLLDD
+534 GTVDVRFAFESLLDD
-549 MASALGIDPF
+549 MARALRLDPF
-559 AVRRANL
+559 AVRRANFL
-566 LNAPTFTDND
+566 RAPTFTPND

-588 DWVERESGWKT
+588 DWVERESSWKA
-599 RKGKLPKTNGV
+599 RKGKLPRG
-610 SKGLGMA
+610 KGLGMG

-647 SIVLLTGAADIGQGS
+647 SIVLLTGAAEIGQGS

-676 DLSRIRIVTGDS
+676 DLSRIRIISGDS
-688 DVVPKDNG
+688 EVVPKDNG

-709 AIDAANNLKAV
+709 AIEAAQNLKAV
-720 LIAAAARKLEAKPGE
+720 LIAAAARKLEAKPSE

-805 VSVDEE
+805 VTVDEE

-832 LAVEGQVQGSVWM
+832 LTVEGQVQGSVWM

-882 VGIVESNDPHGPF
+882 VGIIESIDPHGPF

-934 FAAIE
+934 FAAVE
-939 KRARGRK
+939 KRARDGK
-946 TNGGA
+946 LNGDGDRSGGIS

>member
-1 MARILQLTLNG
+1 
-12 RARSDAISDN
+12 
-22 VLLLDY
+22 
-28 LREIVGLTGT
+28 
-38 KTGCDGGE
+38 
-46 CGACTVLVDDQPR
+46 
-59 LSCLTLAAMVDGRR
+59 
-73 VDTVESLAAD
+73 
-83 GRLSAVQRGFHE
+83 
-95 KLGSQCGYCTPGF
+95 
-108 IMASAGL
+108 
-115 LRRNPRPSEDE
+115 
-126 IRDALGSNICRCTG
+126 
-140 YVKIIE
+140 
-146 AVMHA
+146 
-151 AELHAAGLRREIPR
+151 
-165 SASSGDGVCAM
+165 M
-176 NEIVPAH
+176 NEIVPTH
-183 TIGDYVPLV
+183 NIGDYVPLV

-207 FIVPG
+207 LVTPG

-228 LDVDVSEA
+228 IDVDISAA

-242 KAIVTGADCDKGF
+242 KAIVTGTDCDQGF
-255 GVLPIARTEYPL
+255 GVLPIARTEFPL
-267 ARDRVRYCGEPVAAV
+267 ARDRARYRGEPVAAV
-282 AAIDDATAKEA
+282 AAVDDATAKEA
-293 LRRIKLK
+293 LRLIKLH

-315 PDAVDLHPHRP
+315 PGAIELHKHRP
-326 KNIERDVFFEL
+326 KNIERDVYFEL
-337 GDVEAGFA
+337 GDVTAAFA
-345 AADLVREGTYNC
+345 AADLVQEGVYNC

-370 LADYDAVRDRITV
+370 VADYDVERNRMTV

-392 VHLMLSQILDM
+392 VHLMLAKILDM
-403 DMSRI
+403 EMSRI
-408 RVIKPHVG
+408 RVVKPYVG

-432 ALLARKAGGCVRMV
+432 ALLARKAGGCVRLV

-468 GMRKDGRITAVECE
+468 GMRKDGRITGVECE
-482 CIMRGGAHS
+482 AIMRGGAHS
-491 GYGVVTILY
+491 GYGIVTILY

-534 GTVDIRFAFESLLDD
+534 GTVDVRFAFESLLDD
-549 MASALGIDPF
+549 MARKLSIDPF
-559 AVRRANL
+559 GVRRVNL
-566 LNAPTFTDND
+566 LPTAPTFTDND

-588 DWVERESGWKT
+588 DWVERESNWKA
-599 RKGKLPKTNGV
+599 RKGNLPKG
-610 SKGLGMA
+610 KGLGMA

-676 DLSRIRIVTGDS
+676 ELSRIRIVSGDS

-696 SYSSRVTFMVGNA
+696 SYSSRVTFLVGNA

-720 LIAAAARKLEAKPGE
+720 LVRAAARKLEAKPDE

-752 TFNEVVTEALKDTGT
+752 TFDEVVVEALKDTGT

-805 VSVDEE
+805 VSVDDE

-845 GMGQAMSEEA
+845 GMGQAMSEETA
-855 AYHDGLMLTAN
+855 FYDGLLLTAN

-871 VPTIQDSPPIE
+871 VPTIEDSPPIE

-934 FAAIE
+934 FAASE
-939 KRARGRK
+939 KRARNRA
-946 TNGGA
+946 GGGS